1 MDVVE
6 HTRAILPEDRYSAN
20 TLHAFRSNG
29 YWRDESLT
37 EHVDRWTETDP
48 DFVAVTDGYSVL
60 TRGEL
65 RAQAYRLAASL
76 RKLGVAPGDRVQV
89 QLPNWNEFVVI
100 YVAAARI
107 GAVVVPTMPVYRHD
121 EVRYVLQHSGAK
133 ISFVTEEFRKFRYA
147 DMLAEI
153 RGELPGLEHVVVVRG
168 EAGADELAF
177 ESLIAG
183 NHAPGPDELG
193 SPPPADAAHAII
205 YTSGTESRP
214 KGCQH
219 TFNTLSFTVY
229 GLGREVMGLGPDD
242 IVFMPSP
249 VTHATGLAVGVATP
263 LILGSGIHLLDVWE
277 PHEGLRRIAEYRTT
291 VSMAATPF
299 LQMALGAIEA
309 GAAHDLSSMRLW
321 VSAGAPIPETLL
333 RDWKTALPDCTLL
346 PVYGSSEGLL
356 VTAVRVDDPVEKVL
370 SSDGRAFEGVDLEIR
385 DDSGTALP
393 AGEEGQIFYGGPG
406 IFLGYWRDPERT
418 AASIDHRGFLASG
431 DLGRVDAEGFL
442 RVTGRIKDL
451 IIRGGMNISA
461 REVEE
466 HLLAHPRIVAAAAV
480 AMPDARL
487 GEKVCAFVVVDG
499 DAPTLEEVA
508 DFLRNE
514 RKAMMQKIPEKLV
527 VVDQLPTTATGKIQ
541 KFLLRKQAA
550 ELATDDA

>member
-1 MDVVE
+1 MDVAE
-6 HTRAILPEDRYSAN
+6 HRRAILPEDRYSAS

-37 EHVDRWTETDP
+37 EHVDRWAEVDP
-48 DFVAVTDGYSVL
+48 GFVAVTDGYAAL
-60 TRGEL
+60 TRSEL

-76 RKLGVAPGDRVQV
+76 RRLGISAGDRVQV

-100 YVAAARI
+100 YVAVARI
-107 GAVVVPTMPVYRHD
+107 GAVLVPTMPVYRHD
-121 EVRYVLQHSGAK
+121 EVRYVLEHSGAK

-147 DMLAEI
+147 DMLTDVRREV
-153 RGELPGLEHVVVVRG
+153 PGLEHVVVVRG
-168 EAGADELAF
+168 AVGVGELSF
-177 ESLIAG
+177 DSLIAG
-183 NHAPGPDELG
+183 NHVPGNDELG
-193 SPPPADAAHAII
+193 SPPSADAAHAII

-229 GLGREVMGLGPDD
+229 GLGREVMGLNSDD
-242 IVFMPSP
+242 VVFMPSP

-277 PHEGLRRIAEYRTT
+277 PNEGLRRIAEYRTT

-299 LQMALGAIEA
+299 LQMGLGAIEA
-309 GAAHDLSSMRLW
+309 GAVHDLSSMRLW

-333 RDWKTALPDCTLL
+333 RNWKAALPDCTLL

-356 VTAVRVDDPVEKVL
+356 VTAVRIDDPVERVL
-370 SSDGRAFEGVDLEIR
+370 SSDGRAFDGVDLEVR
-385 DDSGTALP
+385 DEEGTVLP

-406 IFLGYWRDPERT
+406 IFLGYWRDSERT
-418 AASIDHRGFLASG
+418 AASVDGRGFLASG
-431 DLGRVDAEGFL
+431 DLGRVDADGYL

-480 AMPDARL
+480 SMPDARL
-487 GEKVCAFVVVDG
+487 GEKVCAFIVVNDS
-499 DAPTLEEVA
+499 APTLEEVA

-550 ELATDDA
+550 ESVTDA

>member
-1 MDVVE
+1 MDVME
-6 HTRAILPEDRYSAN
+6 HAGAILPEDRYSAS
-20 TLHAFRSNG
+20 TLAAFRSNG
-29 YWRDESLT
+29 YWRDESLA
-37 EHVDRWTETDP
+37 EHVDRWATIDP
-48 DFVAVTDGYSVL
+48 DFVAVTDGYGVL

-65 RAQAYRLAASL
+65 RGQAYRLAASL
-76 RKLGVAPGDRVQV
+76 KKLGIERGDRVQV

-100 YVAAARI
+100 YVALARI
-107 GAVVVPTMPVYRHD
+107 GAVLVPTMPVYRHD
-121 EVRYVLQHSGAK
+121 EVRYVLEHSGAK
-133 ISFVTEEFRKFRYA
+133 ISFVTEEFRKFRYT
-147 DMLAEI
+147 DMLAEV
-153 RGELPGLEHVVVVRG
+153 RPEVPGLEHVVVVRG
-168 EAGADELAF
+168 NAGADEIAF
-177 ESLIAG
+177 DSLTAG
-183 NHAPGPDELG
+183 EGVPGDDELG
-193 SPPPADAAHAII
+193 PPPSADAAHAII

-229 GLGREVMGLGPDD
+229 GLGGQVMGLNPDD
-242 IVFMPSP
+242 VMFMPSP

-277 PHEGLRRIAEYRTT
+277 PNEGLRRIAEFKTT

-299 LQMALGAIEA
+299 LQMALGAIED
-309 GAAHDLSSMRLW
+309 GADHDVTSMRLW
-321 VSAGAPIPETLL
+321 VSAGAPIPEILL
-333 RDWKTALPDCTLL
+333 TEWKTALPDCTLL

-356 VTAVRVDDPVEKVL
+356 VTAVRVDDPIEKVL
-370 SSDGRAFEGVDLEIR
+370 SSDGRAFDGVDLEIR
-385 DDSGTALP
+385 DEEGAIVT

-418 AASIDHRGFLASG
+418 AASVDDRGFLSSG
-431 DLGRVDAEGFL
+431 DLGRVDADGYL

-466 HLLAHPRIVAAAAV
+466 HLLAHPQIMGAAAV
-480 AMPDARL
+480 SMPDPRL
-487 GEKVCAFVVVDG
+487 GEKVCAFIVVDG
-499 DAPTLEEVA
+499 PAPTLEDLA

-514 RKAMMQKIPEKLV
+514 RKAMMQKIPEKVV

-550 ELATDDA
+550 ELTGNE

>member
-1 MDVVE
+1 MDVME
-6 HTRAILPEDRYSAN
+6 HAGATLPEDRYSAN
-20 TLHAFRSNG
+20 TLEAFRSNG
-29 YWRDESLT
+29 YWRDESLA
-37 EHVDRWTETDP
+37 EHVDRWATIDP
-48 DFVAVTDGYSVL
+48 DFVAVTDGYGAL

-76 RKLGVAPGDRVQV
+76 KKLGVERGDRVQV

-100 YVAAARI
+100 YVALARI
-107 GAVVVPTMPVYRHD
+107 GAVLVPTMPVYRHD
-121 EVRYVLQHSGAK
+121 EVRYVLEHSGAK
-133 ISFVTEEFRKFRYA
+133 ISFVTEEFRKFRYT
-147 DMLAEI
+147 DMLAEV
-153 RGELPGLEHVVVVRG
+153 RTEVPGLEHVIVVRG
-168 EAGADELAF
+168 AVGDDEIAF
-177 ESLIAG
+177 ESLTAG
-183 NHAPGPDELG
+183 DHVPGDDELG
-193 SPPPADAAHAII
+193 PPPSADATHAII

-229 GLGREVMGLGPDD
+229 GLGGEVMNLNPSD
-242 IVFMPSP
+242 VMFMPSP
-249 VTHATGLAVGVATP
+249 ITHATGLAVGVAAP

-277 PHEGLRRIAEYRTT
+277 PNEGLRRIAEFKTT
-291 VSMAATPF
+291 ISMAATPF

-309 GAAHDLSSMRLW
+309 GADHDVSSMRMW

-333 RDWKTALPDCTLL
+333 RAWKKALSECLLL

-356 VTAVRVDDPVEKVL
+356 VTAVRADDPVEKVL
-370 SSDGRAFEGVDLEIR
+370 SSDGRAFDGVQLEIR
-385 DDSGTALP
+385 DEDGTVVP
-393 AGEEGQIFYGGPG
+393 AGAEGQMFYGGPG

-418 AASIDHRGFLASG
+418 AAMVDDRGFLSSG
-431 DLGRVDAEGFL
+431 DLGRVDAEGYL

-466 HLLAHPRIVAAAAV
+466 HLLAHPAITGAAAV
-480 AMPDARL
+480 SMPDPRL
-487 GEKVCAFVVVDG
+487 GEKVCAFIEVNG
-499 DAPTLEEVA
+499 PAPTLEELA

-514 RKAMMQKIPEKLV
+514 RKAMAQKIPEKVV

-541 KFLLRKQAA
+541 KFLLRKQAIEA
-550 ELATDDA
+550 VTDQ

>member
-1 MDVVE
+1 MDVME
-6 HTRAILPEDRYSAN
+6 HAGATLPEDRYSAN
-20 TLHAFRSNG
+20 TLEAFRSNG
-29 YWRDESLT
+29 YWRDESLA
-37 EHVDRWTETDP
+37 EHVDRWATIDP
-48 DFVAVTDGYSVL
+48 DFVAVTDGYGAL

-76 RKLGVAPGDRVQV
+76 KKLGVERGDRVQV

-100 YVAAARI
+100 YVALARI
-107 GAVVVPTMPVYRHD
+107 GAVLVPTMPVYRHD
-121 EVRYVLQHSGAK
+121 EVRYVLEHSGAK
-133 ISFVTEEFRKFRYA
+133 ISFVTEEFRKFRYT
-147 DMLAEI
+147 DMLAEV
-153 RGELPGLEHVVVVRG
+153 RTEVPGLEHVIVVRG
-168 EAGADELAF
+168 AVGDDEIAF
-177 ESLIAG
+177 ESLTAG
-183 NHAPGPDELG
+183 DHVPGDDELG
-193 SPPPADAAHAII
+193 PPPSADATHAII

-229 GLGREVMGLGPDD
+229 GLGGEVMNLNPSD
-242 IVFMPSP
+242 VMFMPSP
-249 VTHATGLAVGVATP
+249 ITHATGLAVGVAAP

-277 PHEGLRRIAEYRTT
+277 PNEGLRRIAEFKTT
-291 VSMAATPF
+291 ISMAATPF

-309 GAAHDLSSMRLW
+309 GADHDVSSMRMW

-333 RDWKTALPDCTLL
+333 RAWKKALPECLLL

-356 VTAVRVDDPVEKVL
+356 VTAVRADDPVEKVL
-370 SSDGRAFEGVDLEIR
+370 SSDGRAFDGVQLEIR
-385 DDSGTALP
+385 DEDGTVVP
-393 AGEEGQIFYGGPG
+393 AGAEGQMFYGGPG

-418 AASIDHRGFLASG
+418 AAMVDDRGFLSSG
-431 DLGRVDAEGFL
+431 DLGRVDAEGYL

-466 HLLAHPRIVAAAAV
+466 HLLAHPAITGAAAV
-480 AMPDARL
+480 SMPDPRL
-487 GEKVCAFVVVDG
+487 GEKVCAFIEVNG
-499 DAPTLEEVA
+499 PAPTLEELA

-514 RKAMMQKIPEKLV
+514 RKAMAQKIPEKVV

-541 KFLLRKQAA
+541 KFLLRKQAIEA
-550 ELATDDA
+550 VTDQ